1 MNEKRLLDDY
11 IVLTSHETLF
21 SESGWQLWRY
31 LIRCC
36 LPFLACIFLIGFV
49 GCGVFPTPE
58 HDLLEGRGKIDES
71 DIAFL
76 TVGKTTRE
84 DVLLKFGEPDLVLY
98 DQRILIYRWRVIQGY
113 GFILLYAI
121 DYGPV
126 SRDYLFMLEFDGEG
140 RLKRFERYGDYAS
153 VEKAIDKWTPPD
165 SEKLYE
171 IERNIILIRPIP
183 TPNAKTVTLDTES
196 RSIRF
201 RVGEFCDSRTSP
213 HRGNLIGHKK
223 YNPNWIIADVRTNRH
238 AKDIVREAVTQQLQ
252 VMGHQLVTKDADVAM
267 VGEIAEFGVT
277 TSANSLTWDAIGSL
291 DVILEVQLVKGR
303 DVRIIRR
310 YKAKHVSETF
320 FSPRDY
326 NFEQVMRECLED
338 MQRQIASDTELI
350 RLLKG
355 KTH

>member
-1 MNEKRLLDDY
+1 M
-11 IVLTSHETLF
+11 
-21 SESGWQLWRY
+21 WRY

-223 YNPNWIIADVRTNRH
+223 ILNMIMADVRTNRH
-238 AKDIVREAVTQQLQ
+238 AIDIVRAAVTQQLQ
-252 VMGHQLVTKDADVAM
+252 VMGHQLVDKDVDVE
-267 VGEIAEFGVT
+267 VIGEIAEFGVT
-277 TSANSLTWDAIGSL
+277 MSTHGNDAIGTL
-291 DVILEVQLVKGR
+291 DVILKVQFVKGT
-303 DVRIIRR
+303 DAKIIRR
-310 YKAKHVSETF
+310 YNAKHVSKTSF
-320 FSPRDY
+320 FSLTGPGDY

-338 MQRQIASDTELI
+338 MQRQIASDAELA
-350 RLLKG
+350 RLLG
-355 KTH
+355 GRTQ